1 MGTQNRRLSRDTADS
16 PTESN
21 EGESVGLAKLSG
33 TSVVASVHLIAGEV
47 PVETLAA
54 TPARG
59 MEQGLAV
66 DVEQSVCFQKRGKI
80 STIMLMTITTLDYSQ
95 GIFMR
100 STSKERPSKCIGF
113 TVQTTKFLHGLDTFV
128 YASLTF
134 DHVIPS
140 DLAQ

>member
-1 MGTQNRRLSRDTADS
+1 M
-16 PTESN
+16 
-21 EGESVGLAKLSG
+21 GLAKLSG

-59 MEQGLAV
+59 MEQWLAV

-95 GIFMR
+95 DAV
-100 STSKERPSKCIGF
+100 SVYPSDASAFSIC
-113 TVQTTKFLHGLDTFV
+113 TFV
-128 YASLTF
+128 CCEPISQYSIL
-134 DHVIPS
+134 
-140 DLAQ
+140 